1 MKLKILNNP
10 QFQCC
15 RVLSHVTTHHHH
27 PLTGHYCCRC
37 GAGQCRQKKEIKF
50 KEADDRQKQPA
61 ILVVVFI
68 SLIQSQSFRKSR
80 NPSIDAIQTIQAF
93 KNKTSLLTKTT
104 SRCLIKPSVL
114 NPTDCWSSFW
124 LPFVANSSAR
134 TTAFWL
140 SRSNI
145 IHYLFL
151 KPNHRGVLVQTTSGV
166 LWWDD

>member
-1 MKLKILNNP
+1 MLQSTIP
-10 QFQCC
+10 CHY
-15 RVLSHVTTHHHH
+15 S
-27 PLTGHYCCRC
+27 PSSSLTGHYCCRC

-124 LPFVANSSAR
+124 LPFIANSSAR